1 VLATW
6 YELNRY
12 QSLNATIVFSTDITP
27 EDVVKSLAYLK
38 PSAPFRSCYQYT
50 NLTYVAASLLPKQ
63 VLGQHLDGFVKGNLW
78 DPLGMTQ
85 SHYNIEVARST
96 GNLSSGFA
104 RKLSVGQSGVH
115 DVERCKEDIKHA
127 RGKLSEEGRG
137 MEHSLG
143 WPVQQLAGP
152 GGVITCAKDLVS

>member
-6 YELNRY
+6 CELTGY
-12 QSLNATIVFSTDITP
+12 QSLIATIVFSTDITP

-38 PSAPFRSCYQYT
+38 PSGPFKSCYQYT
-50 NLTYVAASLLPKQ
+50 NLTYAAASLLPKQ
-63 VLGQHLDGFVKGNLW
+63 VLGQHLEEFVKKNIW

-85 SHYNIEVARST
+85 SCYDIELARLT